1 MERLIVLDADGV
13 LWAGVAGDH
22 THPFYNVQEA
32 YRDTGIPLALLT
44 RNTWA
49 NLVNAFSHPK
59 MVLRVWDFE
68 EIVCE
73 ADKVR
78 ELTRLSQTYDLIYV
92 DDEETECQKVRDAL
106 PDLRIVHAP
115 PKEAL
120 GVARWLAGLSQV
132 ARVVKHKAYKRPR
145 R

>member
-1 MERLIVLDADGV
+1 MKAIVLDADGV

-22 THPFYNVQEA
+22 THPFYNVQA
-32 YRDTGIPLALLT
+32 VYKDTGIPLILLT
-44 RNTWA
+44 RNTWV
-49 NLVNAFSHPK
+49 NLINAFSHPK
-59 MVLRVWDFE
+59 MVLTLWDFE

-73 ADKVR
+73 ADKVK
-78 ELTRLSQTYDLIYV
+78 ELTRLGETYDITYV
-92 DDEETECQKVRDAL
+92 DDEETECQRVRDAL

-120 GVARWLAGLSQV
+120 GVARWLAGLPQV
-132 ARVVKHKAYKRPR
+132 VRVVKHRPYKRPR